1 MYKFK
6 GSIVALVTPMESD
19 GSIAWQSLF
28 DLIDWHVESGTSG
41 LVLVGTTGESATIDV
56 AEHVQIIEQSSKHAK
71 ERIPIIAGTGA
82 NSTKEAIY
90 LTSAAKKAGA
100 DATLLVTPYY
110 NKPTQSGLIAHYLEI
125 ANEVEIPQ
133 ILYNVPSRTGCDLL
147 PETVF
152 KLSTH
157 KNIIGLKEATGDL
170 GRLDILKEGLNEQI
184 ADESFLLYSGDDPT
198 STEFILKG
206 GSGTISVTA
215 NVVPGLISEICTLAL
230 LGDREKAILLN
241 SRLEKLNALLF
252 IESNPIPV
260 KWILNRLGRVPE
272 GLRLP
277 LTTLD
282 EKYYDQMELLLS
294 ELSLLN

>member
-1 MYKFK
+1 M
-6 GSIVALVTPMESD
+6 
-19 GSIAWQSLF
+19 
-28 DLIDWHVESGTSG
+28 
-41 LVLVGTTGESATIDV
+41 
-56 AEHVQIIEQSSKHAK
+56 
-71 ERIPIIAGTGA
+71 
-82 NSTKEAIY
+82 
-90 LTSAAKKAGA
+90 
-100 DATLLVTPYY
+100 
-110 NKPTQSGLIAHYLEI
+110 
-125 ANEVEIPQ
+125 
-133 ILYNVPSRTGCDLL
+133 
-147 PETVF
+147 
-152 KLSTH
+152 
-157 KNIIGLKEATGDL
+157 
-170 GRLDILKEGLNEQI
+170 DILKEGLKEQI

-215 NVVPGLISEICTLAL
+215 NVVPSLISEICTLAL

-241 SRLEKLNALLF
+241 SRLEKLNAFLF